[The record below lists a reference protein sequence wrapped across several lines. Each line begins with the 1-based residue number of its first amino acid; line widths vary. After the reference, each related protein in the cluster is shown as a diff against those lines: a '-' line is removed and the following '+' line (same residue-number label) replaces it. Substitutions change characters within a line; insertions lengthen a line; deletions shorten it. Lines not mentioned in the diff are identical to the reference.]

1 MPRPPPTRKAR
12 PAVRREVDGEAPAE
26 GADDVE
32 PVARPLPRQDL
43 RPLPGDP
50 EEELDAARVRVVDA
64 EGAAE
69 KGGAPFGDL
78 DHDELA
84 RPGVPADRRGVDREA
99 EMIAPALDLAEAG
112 VALDGHGGSGARF
125 AP

>member
-1 MPRPPPTRKAR
+1 MMSSRSPARFCDRISVPRPAILKKSSMP
-12 PAVRREVDGEAPAE
+12 VRI
-26 GADDVE
+26 
-32 PVARPLPRQDL
+32 
-43 RPLPGDP
+43 
-50 EEELDAARVRVVDA
+50 RVVDA

-69 KGGAPFGDL
+69 KRGAPFGDL

-84 RPGVPADRRGVDREA
+84 RPGVPADRRGVDHEA
-99 EMIAPALDLAEAG
+99 EMVAPALDLAEAG